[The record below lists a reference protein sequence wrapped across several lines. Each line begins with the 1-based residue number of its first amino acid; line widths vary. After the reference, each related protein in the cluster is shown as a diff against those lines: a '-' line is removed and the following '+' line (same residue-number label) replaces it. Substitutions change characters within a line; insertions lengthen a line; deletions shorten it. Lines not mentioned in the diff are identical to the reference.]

1 MGRPRVRGA
10 KLPSP
15 AARIASGTVRWQT
28 LRANVYGKSVSVKV
42 LLIDALW
49 YIAGRSRSGGVT
61 ALAGEIGAA
70 SPLVG
75 AETLDQP
82 ARHPG
87 VRREARW
94 HDAVVVA
101 VGGAAAP
108 TPGCRVR

>member
-1 MGRPRVRGA
+1 MLVVVRG
-10 KLPSP
+10 P
-15 AARIASGTVRWQT
+15 AGSDRESLAC
-28 LRANVYGKSVSVKV
+28 
-42 LLIDALW
+42 
-49 YIAGRSRSGGVT
+49 

-101 VGGAAAP
+101 VGGAAVS

>member
-1 MGRPRVRGA
+1 
-10 KLPSP
+10 
-15 AARIASGTVRWQT
+15 
-28 LRANVYGKSVSVKV
+28 
-42 LLIDALW
+42 LL
-49 YIAGRSRSGGVT
+49 
-61 ALAGEIGAA
+61 

-82 ARHPG
+82 ARHPA

-108 TPGCRVR
+108 TLGLPRPVAWHDAVVVAIVGAAVSTPGCRVR